1 VSAEIWAIIG
11 SGLVSILVQLFSS
24 AKTRGEFR
32 SVMRNFPPH
41 RHTDEDKLSI
51 IYSAEYPRPNGAS
64 H

>member
-1 VSAEIWAIIG
+1 MSAEIWAIIG

-41 RHTDEDKLSI
+41 RHQNGAI
-51 IYSAEYPRPNGAS
+51 AYSAEYPPAEFERPKL
-64 H
+64 